1 MSARRFLVVA
11 RDEFALTL
19 RRPMVW
25 TLLVLLLFLS
35 WGMSAGVVQV
45 ALGSGDASV
54 GGKKAF
60 LTSQFAITQIMTV
73 FTFTIYTF
81 FVTAAAGLSVIRD
94 DESRALE
101 VLRATPL
108 QPAEYAW
115 GKFGGVSAAFLAV
128 LAINLFA
135 LILFLSVLPNA
146 NMLDVRGPF
155 ALGNYLV
162 PALLV
167 AVPNI
172 LFTTGVAFGVG
183 AGTRRA
189 ILVFAP
195 SIALLIIAAFF
206 LWNWSPT
213 WLSETWNRVIIFFD
227 PAAARWLRE
236 TYLEVDRGAEFYNTE
251 RVGFDA
257 LFFANRAFWLAVG
270 LGTAWLGIRRFTRTY
285 RTTHVVSE
293 AQVREALMAP
303 APGATT
309 AATSAIPG
317 DGAHAS
323 LATLQMTTNARGWWA
338 TAWGTAR
345 AEAREL
351 SSQAG
356 LYLFVPLI
364 VLQLVGNSLTAIGA
378 FDTPLLLT
386 PGQLASSQMQAM
398 ATFVTLLLVFY
409 GVESMERERAT
420 RLDAVHDTLPFS
432 TGALVAGKLLALAV
446 VWLVVAGAAL
456 LASVIIILVQG
467 RVGFSFAPFALLWGL
482 LFLPTF
488 LAFTT
493 FVFAAW
499 TLVRNRYTTYGI
511 ALGVIGLTIWALI
524 TDRLS
529 WTTNWALWTGVR
541 WTDMGTLEFD
551 RSALVLNRLLWLSLA
566 VAFWRLATR
575 FYPRTQRDTVQL
587 LHAFSWPSLWQSARR
602 AAPWVAVP
610 LLLFVMLA
618 RQVSRGPDGDAAEKI
633 GKDYWKKNLATWRDA
648 PFPWLKDAS
657 IDVTL
662 DPAARRFH
670 VAGSY
675 LIQNHRDT
683 TLRTIPLTVGRWR
696 NMRWTADGDSIA
708 PDTASH
714 LYLFT
719 LKRPLGARD
728 SVRIAFAYDGDVSA
742 PTKGRGGAM
751 EFLIPSG
758 AVMTSF
764 GPSWFPYLGYV
775 PGIGVDED
783 NQFEPRQYPDDWYVG
798 PNTPASFGSQLPM
811 TVRTRITVPTDFTAN
826 GVGEMVGDSAHGS
839 LHTVTWE
846 TDAPVMAF
854 NVVAGRYA
862 VKRGE
867 GTALYYHPAH
877 TYNVDEMLQ
886 ALNASR
892 RWYGEWFGTYP
903 WKTLK
908 ITEFPALAG
917 YAQGFPTNISF
928 SEGIGFLTKSEPK
941 TNLAFMVSAH
951 EIAHQWWG
959 NMLQPGNG
967 PGANLLSEGM
977 SHFATMLLMEQE
989 KGERAGLELR
999 TRFESRWGDGRRADA
1014 ERTLYR
1020 IDGSKAGD
1028 GVVTYEKA
1036 GWTFWMLAER
1046 MGRENALRGM
1056 KDFIAKFRGTED
1068 HAALEDFTAH
1078 MRGYAPDS
1086 AGYDDFVRQ
1095 WFDTVSVLEYKVER
1109 ATTTRA
1115 AGDTWETEALIR
1127 NVGNARMP
1135 VDVAV
1140 VKGER
1145 FPDDSTRA
1153 PKTPYA
1159 QALTRITL
1167 AGGDSA
1173 RVTIRSP
1180 FMPEKVVMDPDVHV
1194 LQLRRKLAERK
1205 VETR

>member
-1 MSARRFLVVA
+1 MSGRRLMVVA
-11 RDEFALTL
+11 RDEFTLTL

-25 TLLVLLLFLS
+25 TLLALLLLLS
-35 WGMSAGVVQV
+35 WGIAEGVVQV

-81 FVTAAAGLSVIRD
+81 FAAAAAGLSVIRD

-101 VLRATPL
+101 VLQATPL
-108 QPAEYAW
+108 RPTEYAW
-115 GKFGGVSAAFLAV
+115 GKFLGVSTAFLVV
-128 LAINLFA
+128 LAVNLAA

-146 NMLDVRGPF
+146 DMLDVRGPF
-155 ALGNYLV
+155 ATGNYLV
-162 PALLV
+162 PALAI

-183 AGTRRA
+183 TGTRRS
-189 ILVFAP
+189 ILVFAAP
-195 SIALLIIAAFF
+195 IALLVLSAFF
-206 LWNWSPT
+206 LWSWSPT
-213 WLSETWNRVIIFFD
+213 WLSESWNRVLMFAD
-227 PAAARWLRE
+227 PAAARWLSE
-236 TYLEVDRGAEFYNTE
+236 TYLKVDRGAEYYNTQ

-257 LFFANRAFWLAVG
+257 LFFANRLFWSTIG
-270 LGTAWLGIRRFTRTY
+270 LGAAWLGIRRFTRTY
-285 RTTHVVSE
+285 RASHAMSTGQVS
-293 AQVREALMAP
+293 AALAAASAWSAAP
-303 APGATT
+303 AGSNATL
-309 AATSAIPG
+309 
-317 DGAHAS
+317 AS
-323 LATLQMTTNARGWWA
+323 LQMTAAPLGMWA
-338 TAWGTAR
+338 TAWGAAG
-345 AEAREL
+345 AESREL
-351 SSQAG
+351 ASRAG

-364 VLQLVGNSLTAIGA
+364 VLQLLGNSLTAIGA

-398 ATFVTLLLVFY
+398 ATFVILLLVFY

-420 RLDAVHDTLPFS
+420 RLDAIHDTLPIS
-432 TGALVAGKLLALAV
+432 TGALLAGKLLALGV
-446 VWLVVAGAAL
+446 VWLVVALAAV
-456 LASVIIILVQG
+456 LASAIIMLVQ
-467 RVGFSFAPFALLWGL
+467 RKVAFSLVPFALLWGL

-493 FVFAAW
+493 FVFATW

-511 ALGVIGLTIWALI
+511 ALGVLGLTGWATI
-524 TDRLS
+524 TERLS
-529 WTTNWALWTGVR
+529 WPTNWALWTGVR

-551 RSALVLNRLLWLSLA
+551 RGALVLNRLLWLSLA
-566 VAFWRLATR
+566 VAFWRMATR
-575 FYPRTQRDTVQL
+575 LYPRTARDTVSL
-587 LHAFSWPSLWQSARR
+587 VHAWSWPRLWRTFRR
-602 AAPWVAVP
+602 ASPFLVAPVVLGAT
-610 LLLFVMLA
+610 LA
-618 RQVSRGPDGDAAEKI
+618 RQVSQGPDGSRAEKV

-648 PFPWLKDAS
+648 PFPWLKGV
-657 IDVTL
+657 DVDLTIE
-662 DPAARRFH
+662 PAARRYR
-670 VAGSY
+670 VSGSY
-675 LIQNHRDT
+675 LIVNHRDT
-683 TLRTIPLTVGRWR
+683 TLRQIPLTVGLWKE
-696 NMRWTADGDSIA
+696 MRWTADGDSIA

-719 LKRPLGARD
+719 LQRPLGAGD
-728 SVRIAFAYDGDVSA
+728 SVRIGFRYSGDVSA
-742 PTKGRGGAM
+742 PTEGRGGAG
-751 EFLIPSG
+751 EFIIPSG
-758 AVMTSF
+758 VVMTNF
-764 GPSWFPYLGYV
+764 GPRWFPYLGYE
-775 PGIGVDED
+775 PSIGVDKD
-783 NQFEPRQYPDDWYVG
+783 NRFEPRQYPEDWYVG
-798 PNTPASFGSQLPM
+798 TTPASFGSQLPM
-811 TVRTRITVPTDFTAN
+811 TVRTRITVPGDFIAN
-826 GVGEMVGDSAHGS
+826 GVGEIVSDSVHGTT
-839 LHTVTWE
+839 HTVTWE
-846 TDAPVMAF
+846 TDHPVMAF

-862 VKRGE
+862 VKRGA
-867 GTALYYHPAH
+867 GTALFYHPTHA
-877 TYNVDEMLQ
+877 YNVDEMLL

-908 ITEFPALAG
+908 ISEFPALAG

-959 NMLQPGNG
+959 NMLQPANG

-977 SHFATMLLMEQE
+977 AHFSTMLLMEQE

-1014 ERTLYR
+1014 ERKLYR

-1046 MGRENALRGM
+1046 MGRDNALRGM
-1056 KDFIAKFRGTED
+1056 KAFIARFQGGED

-1078 MRGYAPDS
+1078 MRAYAPDT

-1095 WFDTVSVLEYKVER
+1095 WFDTVSVLEYKVET
-1109 ATTTRA
+1109 ATARRIAA
-1115 AGDTWETEALIR
+1115 AGPWETEALIH

-1135 VDVAV
+1135 VDIGV
-1140 VKGER
+1140 VTGER
-1145 FPDDSTRA
+1145 FPDDSTRKA
-1153 PKTPYA
+1153 KSPYA
-1159 QALTRITL
+1159 QALTRITIS
-1167 AGGDSA
+1167 GGDTMT
-1173 RVTIRSP
+1173 VTIRSP
-1180 FMPEKVVMDPDVHV
+1180 FEPEKVVIDPDVRV

-1205 VETR
+1205 VEPR